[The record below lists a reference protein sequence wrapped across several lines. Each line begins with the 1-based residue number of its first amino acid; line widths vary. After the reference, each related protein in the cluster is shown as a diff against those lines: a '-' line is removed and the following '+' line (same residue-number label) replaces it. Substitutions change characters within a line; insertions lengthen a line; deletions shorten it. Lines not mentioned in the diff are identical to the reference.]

1 MGTAEIITP
10 PPDGRWYDLRHAG
23 ARWKEAPGLR
33 MISFE
38 TPEALRTTTARVEQA
53 ARELMRPVARYFD
66 RHEDEVPW
74 DYIRRMQQAVSEF
87 GGMSVAP
94 SPEGDPLH
102 YQRLAHTYEMLAWGD
117 AGLYLCAPR
126 GGLGAAAVAAAG
138 TPQQRERFLA
148 RFGSGRPVFS
158 AMAITEAQAGSD
170 TSAIRTTAV
179 REGQA
184 WVLNGEKIFVTGG
197 HKALIDTPG
206 FVVVWATLDP
216 ALGRGG
222 IRPFVV
228 EAGTPGASVT
238 KLEKKL
244 GIRASDTA
252 TVLLR
257 DCRVPLENLLGGRE
271 IEGEVEPGGAGGA
284 EPGRG
289 GYRSVLQTFDA
300 TRPLVAASALG
311 IARAALEFLSETLAQ
326 RGMRPRTGL
335 PPSRMT
341 NLEREL
347 ADLQMLWRSA
357 WLLVLKAAWAADQGR
372 RNTLEAAMA
381 KVRAG
386 EVVVRIT
393 QKAVELL
400 GPLGLSQEHLLE
412 KWFRDAKIND
422 LYEGT
427 GQINRLIVARQLLG
441 YSRHQLS

>member
-1 MGTAEIITP
+1 
-10 PPDGRWYDLRHAG
+10 
-23 ARWKEAPGLR
+23 

-38 TPEALRTTTARVEQA
+38 VPESIRTVVGQVEQA
-53 ARELMRPVARYFD
+53 ARQLMRPIARYYD
-66 RHEDEVPW
+66 QHEGEIPW
-74 DYIRRMQQAVSEF
+74 EYIGAMHRAVRAF
-87 GGMSVAP
+87 GGLSVAP
-94 SPEGDPLH
+94 TPATAGLH
-102 YQRLAHTYEMLAWGD
+102 YLRLAHIYETLSWGD

-138 TPQQRERFLA
+138 TPEQKDRFLA
-148 RFGSGRPVFS
+148 RLAGEQPVYT

-179 REGQA
+179 RDGEA
-184 WVLNGEKIFVTGG
+184 WVLNGEKIFITGG
-197 HKALIDTPG
+197 HKALVDTPG

-216 ALGRGG
+216 TLGRGG

-228 EAGTPGASVT
+228 EAGTPGCRVV

-252 TVLLR
+252 TILLR
-257 DCRVPLENLLGGRE
+257 DCRIPAENMLGDADSGGR
-271 IEGEVEPGGAGGA
+271 
-284 EPGRG
+284 
-289 GYRSVLQTFDA
+289 GYQGVLRTFDA

-311 IARAALEFLSETLAQ
+311 IARAALEFLQETLAQ
-326 RGMRPRTGL
+326 RGLRLRGGL
-335 PPSRMT
+335 PRSRQT

-347 ADLQMLWRSA
+347 ADLQALWRSA

-386 EVVVRIT
+386 EAVVRIT
-393 QKAVELL
+393 QKAIELL

-427 GQINRLIVARQLLG
+427 GQINRLIVARQLLS
-441 YSRHQLS
+441 YTRRELS

>member
-1 MGTAEIITP
+1 
-10 PPDGRWYDLRHAG
+10 
-23 ARWKEAPGLR
+23 
-33 MISFE
+33 
-38 TPEALRTTTARVEQA
+38 
-53 ARELMRPVARYFD
+53 
-66 RHEDEVPW
+66 
-74 DYIRRMQQAVSEF
+74 
-87 GGMSVAP
+87 
-94 SPEGDPLH
+94 
-102 YQRLAHTYEMLAWGD
+102 
-117 AGLYLCAPR
+117 
-126 GGLGAAAVAAAG
+126 
-138 TPQQRERFLA
+138 
-148 RFGSGRPVFS
+148 
-158 AMAITEAQAGSD
+158 
-170 TSAIRTTAV
+170 
-179 REGQA
+179 
-184 WVLNGEKIFVTGG
+184 
-197 HKALIDTPG
+197 
-206 FVVVWATLDP
+206 
-216 ALGRGG
+216 
-222 IRPFVV
+222 
-228 EAGTPGASVT
+228 
-238 KLEKKL
+238 
-244 GIRASDTA
+244 
-252 TVLLR
+252 
-257 DCRVPLENLLGGRE
+257 
-271 IEGEVEPGGAGGA
+271 
-284 EPGRG
+284 
-289 GYRSVLQTFDA
+289 VLQTFDA

>member
-1 MGTAEIITP
+1 
-10 PPDGRWYDLRHAG
+10 
-23 ARWKEAPGLR
+23 
-33 MISFE
+33 MISFQI
-38 TPEALRTTTARVEQA
+38 PEAVGAAARAAQGL
-53 ARELMRPVARYFD
+53 ARELMRPAARHFD
-66 RHEDEVPW
+66 RNEGEVPW
-74 DYIRRMQQAVSEF
+74 DYIRRMHEAVRSF
-87 GGMSVAP
+87 GGLSVAP
-94 SPEGDPLH
+94 PQDGDGLH
-102 YQRLAHTYEMLAWGD
+102 YQRLAHLYEVMAWGD

-138 TPQQRERFLA
+138 TPEQRARFLA
-148 RFGSGRPVFS
+148 RFESEQPIFS

-179 REGQA
+179 RDGEA

-216 ALGRGG
+216 ALGRRG

-228 EAGTPGASVT
+228 EAGTPGCRVV
-238 KLEKKL
+238 KLERKL

-252 TVLLR
+252 TILLR
-257 DCRVPLENLLGGRE
+257 DCRVPLDNMLG
-271 IEGEVEPGGAGGA
+271 EPAAGG
-284 EPGRG
+284 
-289 GYRSVLQTFDA
+289 GYTGVLQTFDA

-311 IARAALEFLSETLAQ
+311 IARAALEFLEDRLTQ
-326 RGMRPRTGL
+326 RGVRLRGGL
-335 PPSRMT
+335 PRSRMT

-347 ADLQMLWRSA
+347 ADLQALWRSA

-386 EVVVRIT
+386 EAVVRIT
-393 QKAVELL
+393 QKAIELL
-400 GPLGLSQEHLLE
+400 GPAGLSQEFLLE

-441 YSRHQLS
+441 YSRRELS